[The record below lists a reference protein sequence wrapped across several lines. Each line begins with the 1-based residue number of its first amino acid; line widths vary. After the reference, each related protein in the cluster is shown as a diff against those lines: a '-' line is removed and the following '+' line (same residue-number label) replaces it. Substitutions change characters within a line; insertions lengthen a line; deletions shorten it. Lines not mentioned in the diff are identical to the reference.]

1 MHGVNGLRSRQETG
15 LRKNEAPHMAKQT
28 QKFIMN
34 TFMQLLENESL
45 DKITVRDIVEECE
58 INRNTFYYHY
68 SDIYDLLDDVFRV
81 EAEKFLEQDV
91 DENTTFGEE
100 YARAAQFVLK
110 YKKAILHIYDS
121 KKRDVLVNYLDTL
134 VFSFISRF
142 VKKESEG
149 YKLPEEDIDY
159 ITGFYTHA
167 IVGNTIEWIKRKL
180 PSGQEKF
187 IERTAGTFNATVKD
201 MIEQCVKENNAL
213 H

>member
-1 MHGVNGLRSRQETG
+1 
-15 LRKNEAPHMAKQT
+15 MAKQT
-28 QKFIMN
+28 QKFIMS
-34 TFMQLLENESL
+34 TFMQLLESESL

-81 EAEKFLEQDV
+81 ETEKFMSEDV

-100 YARAAQFVLK
+100 YERAARFVLK

-121 KKRDVLVNYLDTL
+121 KKRDVLQNYLETL
-134 VFSFISRF
+134 AFSFISRF
-142 VKKESEG
+142 VKKEADG
-149 YKLPEEDIDY
+149 YGLPDEDIDY

-167 IVGNTIEWIKRKL
+167 IVGNTLGWIKRKL

-187 IERTAGTFNATVKD
+187 IARTAGTFNATVKD
-201 MIEQCVKENNAL
+201 MIRQCLEERQKHSN
-213 H
+213 

>member
-1 MHGVNGLRSRQETG
+1 
-15 LRKNEAPHMAKQT
+15 MAKQT
-28 QKFIMN
+28 QRFIMS
-34 TFMQLLENESL
+34 TFMQLLEGESL

-81 EAEKFLEQDV
+81 ETEKFMSEDV

-100 YARAAQFVLK
+100 YERAARFVLK

-121 KKRDVLVNYLDTL
+121 KKRDVLQNYLETL
-134 VFSFISRF
+134 AFSFISRF
-142 VKKESEG
+142 VKKEADG
-149 YKLPEEDIDY
+149 YGLPDEDIDY

-167 IVGNTIEWIKRKL
+167 IVGNTLGWIKRKL

-187 IERTAGTFNATVKD
+187 IARTAGTFNATVKD
-201 MIEQCVKENNAL
+201 MIRQCLEERQKHSN
-213 H
+213 

>member
-1 MHGVNGLRSRQETG
+1 
-15 LRKNEAPHMAKQT
+15 MAKQT
-28 QKFIMN
+28 QKFIMS
-34 TFMQLLENESL
+34 TFMQLLEGESL

-81 EAEKFLEQDV
+81 ETEKFMSEDV

-100 YARAAQFVLK
+100 YERAARFVLK

-121 KKRDVLVNYLDTL
+121 KKRDVLQNYLETL
-134 VFSFISRF
+134 AFSFISRF
-142 VKKESEG
+142 VKKEADG
-149 YKLPEEDIDY
+149 YGIPDEDIDY

-167 IVGNTIEWIKRKL
+167 IVGNTLGWIKRKL

-187 IERTAGTFNATVKD
+187 IARTAGTFNATVKD
-201 MIEQCVKENNAL
+201 MIRQCLEERQKHSN
-213 H
+213 

>member
-1 MHGVNGLRSRQETG
+1 
-15 LRKNEAPHMAKQT
+15 MAKQT
-28 QKFIMN
+28 QKFIMS

-91 DENTTFGEE
+91 DDNTTFGEE

-110 YKKAILHIYDS
+110 YRKAILHIYDS
-121 KKRDVLVNYLDTL
+121 KKRDVLENYLETL
-134 VFSFISRF
+134 AFSFINRF

-149 YKLPEEDIDY
+149 YGLSDDDVNY

-187 IERTAGTFNATVKD
+187 IERTPGTFNATVKD
-201 MIEQCVKENNAL
+201 MIEQCVKDNKTMN
-213 H
+213 

>member
-1 MHGVNGLRSRQETG
+1 
-15 LRKNEAPHMAKQT
+15 MAKQT
-28 QKFIMN
+28 QKFIMS

-68 SDIYDLLDDVFRV
+68 SDIYDLLDDVFRI

-91 DENTTFGEE
+91 DDNTTFGEE

-110 YKKAILHIYDS
+110 YRKAILHIYDS
-121 KKRDVLVNYLDTL
+121 KKRDVLENYLETL
-134 VFSFISRF
+134 AFSFINRF
-142 VKKESEG
+142 VKKESECYG
-149 YKLPEEDIDY
+149 LSDDDVNY

-180 PSGQEKF
+180 PSGQERF
-187 IERTAGTFNATVKD
+187 IERTAGTFNVTVKD
-201 MIEQCVKENNAL
+201 MIEQCVKDNKTMN
-213 H
+213 

>member
-1 MHGVNGLRSRQETG
+1 
-15 LRKNEAPHMAKQT
+15 MAKQT
-28 QKFIMN
+28 QKFIMS
-34 TFMQLLENESL
+34 TFMQLLESESL

-81 EAEKFLEQDV
+81 ETEKFMSEDI

-100 YARAAQFVLK
+100 YERAACFVLK

-121 KKRDVLVNYLDTL
+121 KKRDVLQNYLETL
-134 VFSFISRF
+134 AFSFISRF
-142 VKKESEG
+142 VKKEADG
-149 YKLPEEDIDY
+149 YGLPDEDIDY

-167 IVGNTIEWIKRKL
+167 IVGNTLGWIKRKL

-187 IERTAGTFNATVKD
+187 IARTAGTFNATVKD
-201 MIEQCVKENNAL
+201 MIRQCLEERQKHSN
-213 H
+213 

>member
-1 MHGVNGLRSRQETG
+1 
-15 LRKNEAPHMAKQT
+15 MAKQT
-28 QKFIMN
+28 QKFIMS
-34 TFMQLLENESL
+34 TFMQLLESESL

-81 EAEKFLEQDV
+81 ETEKFMSEDV

-100 YARAAQFVLK
+100 YERAARFVLK

-121 KKRDVLVNYLDTL
+121 KKRDVLQNYLETL
-134 VFSFISRF
+134 AFSFISRF
-142 VKKESEG
+142 VKKEADG
-149 YKLPEEDIDY
+149 YGLPDEDIDY

-167 IVGNTIEWIKRKL
+167 IVGNTLGWIKRKL

-187 IERTAGTFNATVKD
+187 IARTAGTFNATVKD
-201 MIEQCVKENNAL
+201 MIRQCLKEQQKHSN
-213 H
+213 

>member
-1 MHGVNGLRSRQETG
+1 
-15 LRKNEAPHMAKQT
+15 MAKQT
-28 QKFIMN
+28 QKFIMS

-91 DENTTFGEE
+91 DDNTTFGEE

-110 YKKAILHIYDS
+110 YRKAILHIYDS
-121 KKRDVLVNYLDTL
+121 KKRDVLENYLETL
-134 VFSFISRF
+134 AFSFINRF

-149 YKLPEEDIDY
+149 YGLSDDDVNY

-201 MIEQCVKENNAL
+201 MIEQCVKDKKSMN
-213 H
+213 

>member
-1 MHGVNGLRSRQETG
+1 
-15 LRKNEAPHMAKQT
+15 MAKQT
-28 QKFIMN
+28 QKFIMS

-81 EAEKFLEQDV
+81 ETEKFLEQDV
-91 DENTTFGEE
+91 DDNTTFGEE

-110 YKKAILHIYDS
+110 YRKAILHIYDS
-121 KKRDVLVNYLDTL
+121 KKRDVLENYLETL
-134 VFSFISRF
+134 AFSFINRF

-149 YKLPEEDIDY
+149 YGLSDDDVNY

-180 PSGQEKF
+180 PSGQERF
-187 IERTAGTFNATVKD
+187 IERTAGTFNVTVKD
-201 MIEQCVKENNAL
+201 MIEQCVKENKAMN
-213 H
+213 

>member
-1 MHGVNGLRSRQETG
+1 
-15 LRKNEAPHMAKQT
+15 MAKQT
-28 QKFIMN
+28 QKFIMS
-34 TFMQLLENESL
+34 TFMQLLESESL

-81 EAEKFLEQDV
+81 ETEKFMSEDV

-100 YARAAQFVLK
+100 YERAACFVLK

-121 KKRDVLVNYLDTL
+121 KKRDVLQNYLETL
-134 VFSFISRF
+134 AFSFISRF
-142 VKKESEG
+142 VKKEADG
-149 YKLPEEDIDY
+149 YGLPDEDIDY

-167 IVGNTIEWIKRKL
+167 IVGNTRGWIKRKL

-187 IERTAGTFNATVKD
+187 IARTAGTFNATVKD
-201 MIEQCVKENNAL
+201 MIRQCLEERQKQSN
-213 H
+213 

>member
-1 MHGVNGLRSRQETG
+1 
-15 LRKNEAPHMAKQT
+15 MAKQT
-28 QKFIMN
+28 QKFIMS
-34 TFMQLLENESL
+34 TFMQLLESESL

-81 EAEKFLEQDV
+81 ETEKFMSEDV

-100 YARAAQFVLK
+100 YERAARFVLK

-121 KKRDVLVNYLDTL
+121 KKRDVLQNYLETL
-134 VFSFISRF
+134 AFSFISRF
-142 VKKESEG
+142 VKKEADG
-149 YKLPEEDIDY
+149 YGLPDEDIDY

-167 IVGNTIEWIKRKL
+167 IVGKKLGWIKRKL

-187 IERTAGTFNATVKD
+187 IARTAGTFNATVKD
-201 MIEQCVKENNAL
+201 MIRQCLEEQQKQSN
-213 H
+213 

>member
-1 MHGVNGLRSRQETG
+1 
-15 LRKNEAPHMAKQT
+15 MAKQT
-28 QKFIMN
+28 QKFIMS
-34 TFMQLLENESL
+34 TFMQLLESESL

-81 EAEKFLEQDV
+81 ETEKFMSEDV

-100 YARAAQFVLK
+100 YERAARFVLK

-121 KKRDVLVNYLDTL
+121 KKRDVLQNYLETL
-134 VFSFISRF
+134 AFSFISRF
-142 VKKESEG
+142 VKKEADG
-149 YKLPEEDIDY
+149 YGLPDEDIDY

-167 IVGNTIEWIKRKL
+167 IVGNTLGWIKRKL

-187 IERTAGTFNATVKD
+187 IARTAGTFNATVKD
-201 MIEQCVKENNAL
+201 IIRQCLEERQKQSK
-213 H
+213 

>member
-1 MHGVNGLRSRQETG
+1 
-15 LRKNEAPHMAKQT
+15 MAKQT
-28 QKFIMN
+28 QRFIMS
-34 TFMQLLENESL
+34 TFMQLLEGESL

-81 EAEKFLEQDV
+81 ETEKFMSEDI

-100 YARAAQFVLK
+100 YERAACFVLK

-121 KKRDVLVNYLDTL
+121 KKRDVLQNYLETL
-134 VFSFISRF
+134 AFSFISRF
-142 VKKESEG
+142 VKKEADG
-149 YKLPEEDIDY
+149 YGLPDEDIDY

-167 IVGNTIEWIKRKL
+167 IVGNTLGWIKRKL

-187 IERTAGTFNATVKD
+187 IARTAGTFNATVKD
-201 MIEQCVKENNAL
+201 MIRQCLEERQKQSN
-213 H
+213 

>member
-1 MHGVNGLRSRQETG
+1 
-15 LRKNEAPHMAKQT
+15 MAKQT
-28 QKFIMN
+28 QKFIMS

-81 EAEKFLEQDV
+81 ETEKFLEQDV
-91 DENTTFGEE
+91 DDNTTFGEE

-110 YKKAILHIYDS
+110 YRKAILHIYDS
-121 KKRDVLVNYLDTL
+121 KKRDVLENYLETL
-134 VFSFISRF
+134 AFSFINRF

-149 YKLPEEDIDY
+149 YVLSDDDVDY

-180 PSGQEKF
+180 PSGQERF
-187 IERTAGTFNATVKD
+187 IARTAGTFNATVKD
-201 MIEQCVKENNAL
+201 MIEQCVKENKAMN
-213 H
+213 

>member
-1 MHGVNGLRSRQETG
+1 
-15 LRKNEAPHMAKQT
+15 MAKQT
-28 QKFIMN
+28 QKFIMS

-91 DENTTFGEE
+91 DDNTTFGEE
-100 YARAAQFVLK
+100 YARAAQFVLN
-110 YKKAILHIYDS
+110 
-121 KKRDVLVNYLDTL
+121 VLENYLETL
-134 VFSFISRF
+134 AFSFINRF

-149 YKLPEEDIDY
+149 YGLSDDDVNY

-180 PSGQEKF
+180 PSGQERF
-187 IERTAGTFNATVKD
+187 IERTAGTFNVTVKD
-201 MIEQCVKENNAL
+201 MIEQCVKDNKTMN
-213 H
+213 

>member
-1 MHGVNGLRSRQETG
+1 
-15 LRKNEAPHMAKQT
+15 MAKQT
-28 QKFIMN
+28 QRFIMS
-34 TFMQLLENESL
+34 TFMQLLESESL

-81 EAEKFLEQDV
+81 ETEKFMSEDI

-100 YARAAQFVLK
+100 YERAACFVLK

-121 KKRDVLVNYLDTL
+121 KKRDVLQNYLETL
-134 VFSFISRF
+134 AFSFISRF
-142 VKKESEG
+142 VKKEADG
-149 YKLPEEDIDY
+149 YGLPDEDIDY

-167 IVGNTIEWIKRKL
+167 IVGNTLGWIKRKL

-187 IERTAGTFNATVKD
+187 IARTAGTFNATVKD
-201 MIEQCVKENNAL
+201 MIRQCLEERQKHSN
-213 H
+213 

>member
-1 MHGVNGLRSRQETG
+1 
-15 LRKNEAPHMAKQT
+15 MAKQT
-28 QKFIMN
+28 QKFIMS

-81 EAEKFLEQDV
+81 ETEKFLEQDV
-91 DENTTFGEE
+91 DDNTTFGEE

-110 YKKAILHIYDS
+110 YRKAILHIYDP
-121 KKRDVLVNYLDTL
+121 KKRDVLENYLETL
-134 VFSFISRF
+134 AFSFINRF

-149 YKLPEEDIDY
+149 YGLSDDDVNY

-180 PSGQEKF
+180 PSGQERF
-187 IERTAGTFNATVKD
+187 IERTAGTFNVTVKD
-201 MIEQCVKENNAL
+201 MIEQCVKENKAMN
-213 H
+213 

>member
-1 MHGVNGLRSRQETG
+1 
-15 LRKNEAPHMAKQT
+15 MAKQT
-28 QKFIMN
+28 QKFIMS
-34 TFMQLLENESL
+34 TFMQLLEGESL

-81 EAEKFLEQDV
+81 ETEKFMSEDV

-100 YARAAQFVLK
+100 YERAACFVLK

-121 KKRDVLVNYLDTL
+121 KKRDVLQNYLETL
-134 VFSFISRF
+134 AFSFIRRF
-142 VKKESEG
+142 VKKEADG
-149 YKLPEEDIDY
+149 YGLPDEDIDY

-167 IVGNTIEWIKRKL
+167 IVGNTLGWIKRKL

-187 IERTAGTFNATVKD
+187 IARTAGTFNATVKD
-201 MIEQCVKENNAL
+201 MIRQCLEERQKQSN
-213 H
+213 

>member
-1 MHGVNGLRSRQETG
+1 
-15 LRKNEAPHMAKQT
+15 MAKQT
-28 QKFIMN
+28 QKFIMS
-34 TFMQLLENESL
+34 TFMQLLESESL

-81 EAEKFLEQDV
+81 ETEKFMSEDV

-100 YARAAQFVLK
+100 YERAACFVLK

-121 KKRDVLVNYLDTL
+121 KKRDVLQNYLETL
-134 VFSFISRF
+134 AFSFISRF
-142 VKKESEG
+142 VKKEADG
-149 YKLPEEDIDY
+149 YGLPDEDIDY

-167 IVGNTIEWIKRKL
+167 IVGNTLGWIKRKL

-187 IERTAGTFNATVKD
+187 IARTAGTFNATVKD
-201 MIEQCVKENNAL
+201 MIRQCLEERPKQSN
-213 H
+213 

>member
-1 MHGVNGLRSRQETG
+1 
-15 LRKNEAPHMAKQT
+15 MAKQT
-28 QKFIMN
+28 HKFIMS
-34 TFMQLLENESL
+34 TFMQLLESESL

-81 EAEKFLEQDV
+81 ETEKFMSEDV

-100 YARAAQFVLK
+100 YERAACFVLK

-121 KKRDVLVNYLDTL
+121 KKRDVLQNYLETL
-134 VFSFISRF
+134 AFSFISRF
-142 VKKESEG
+142 VKKEADG
-149 YKLPEEDIDY
+149 YGLPDEDIDY

-167 IVGNTIEWIKRKL
+167 IVGNTLGWIKRKL

-187 IERTAGTFNATVKD
+187 IARTAGTFNATVKD
-201 MIEQCVKENNAL
+201 MIRQCLEERQKHSN
-213 H
+213 

>member
-1 MHGVNGLRSRQETG
+1 
-15 LRKNEAPHMAKQT
+15 MAKQT
-28 QKFIMN
+28 QRFIMS
-34 TFMQLLENESL
+34 TFMQLLEGESL

-81 EAEKFLEQDV
+81 ETEKFMSEDV

-100 YARAAQFVLK
+100 YERAARFVLK

-121 KKRDVLVNYLDTL
+121 KKRDVLQNYLETL
-134 VFSFISRF
+134 AFSFISRF
-142 VKKESEG
+142 VKKEADG
-149 YKLPEEDIDY
+149 YGLPDEDIDY

-167 IVGNTIEWIKRKL
+167 IVGNTLGWIKRKL

-187 IERTAGTFNATVKD
+187 IARTAGIFNATVKD
-201 MIEQCVKENNAL
+201 MIRQCLEERQKHSN
-213 H
+213 

>member
-1 MHGVNGLRSRQETG
+1 
-15 LRKNEAPHMAKQT
+15 MAKQT
-28 QKFIMN
+28 QKFIMS
-34 TFMQLLENESL
+34 TFMQLLEGESL

-81 EAEKFLEQDV
+81 ETEKFMSEDV

-100 YARAAQFVLK
+100 YERAARFVLK

-121 KKRDVLVNYLDTL
+121 KKRDVLQNYLETL
-134 VFSFISRF
+134 AFSFISRF
-142 VKKESEG
+142 VKKEADG
-149 YKLPEEDIDY
+149 YGLPDEDIDY

-167 IVGNTIEWIKRKL
+167 IVGNTLGWIKRKL

-187 IERTAGTFNATVKD
+187 IARTAGTFNATVKD
-201 MIEQCVKENNAL
+201 MIRQCLEERQKQSN
-213 H
+213 

>member
-1 MHGVNGLRSRQETG
+1 
-15 LRKNEAPHMAKQT
+15 MAKQT
-28 QKFIMN
+28 QKFIMS

-91 DENTTFGEE
+91 DDNTTFGEE

-110 YKKAILHIYDS
+110 YRKAILHIYDS
-121 KKRDVLVNYLDTL
+121 KKRDVLENYLETL
-134 VFSFISRF
+134 AFSFINRF

-149 YKLPEEDIDY
+149 YGLSDDDVNY

-180 PSGQEKF
+180 PSGQERF
-187 IERTAGTFNATVKD
+187 IERTAGTFNETVKD
-201 MIEQCVKENNAL
+201 MIEQCVKDNKTMN
-213 H
+213 

>member
-1 MHGVNGLRSRQETG
+1 
-15 LRKNEAPHMAKQT
+15 MAKQT
-28 QKFIMN
+28 QKFIMS
-34 TFMQLLENESL
+34 TFMQLLESESL

-81 EAEKFLEQDV
+81 ETEKFMSEDV

-100 YARAAQFVLK
+100 YERAACFVLK

-121 KKRDVLVNYLDTL
+121 KKRDVLQNYLETL
-134 VFSFISRF
+134 AFSFISRF
-142 VKKESEG
+142 VKKEADG
-149 YKLPEEDIDY
+149 YGLPDEDIDY

-167 IVGNTIEWIKRKL
+167 IVGNTLGWIKRKL

-187 IERTAGTFNATVKD
+187 IARTAGSFNATVKD
-201 MIEQCVKENNAL
+201 MIRQCLEERQKHSN
-213 H
+213 

>member
-1 MHGVNGLRSRQETG
+1 
-15 LRKNEAPHMAKQT
+15 MAKQT
-28 QKFIMN
+28 QKFIMS

-91 DENTTFGEE
+91 DDNKTFGEE

-110 YKKAILHIYDS
+110 YRKAILHIYDS
-121 KKRDVLVNYLDTL
+121 KKRDVLENYLETL
-134 VFSFISRF
+134 AFSFINRF

-149 YKLPEEDIDY
+149 YVLSDDDVDY

-180 PSGQEKF
+180 PSGQERF
-187 IERTAGTFNATVKD
+187 IARTAGTFNATVKD
-201 MIEQCVKENNAL
+201 MIEQCVKENKAMN
-213 H
+213 

>member
-1 MHGVNGLRSRQETG
+1 
-15 LRKNEAPHMAKQT
+15 MAKQT
-28 QKFIMN
+28 QKFIMS
-34 TFMQLLENESL
+34 TFMQLLEGESL

-81 EAEKFLEQDV
+81 ETEKFMSEDV

-100 YARAAQFVLK
+100 YERAAWFVLK

-121 KKRDVLVNYLDTL
+121 KKRDVLQNYLETL
-134 VFSFISRF
+134 AFSFISRF
-142 VKKESEG
+142 VKKEADG
-149 YKLPEEDIDY
+149 YGLPDEDIDY

-167 IVGNTIEWIKRKL
+167 IVGNTLGWIKRKL

-187 IERTAGTFNATVKD
+187 IARTAGTFNATVKD
-201 MIEQCVKENNAL
+201 MIRQCLEERQKQSN
-213 H
+213 

>member
-1 MHGVNGLRSRQETG
+1 
-15 LRKNEAPHMAKQT
+15 MAKQT
-28 QKFIMN
+28 QKFIMS
-34 TFMQLLENESL
+34 TFMQLLEGESL

-81 EAEKFLEQDV
+81 ETEKFMSEDV

-100 YARAAQFVLK
+100 YERAARFVLK

-121 KKRDVLVNYLDTL
+121 KKRDVLQNYLETL
-134 VFSFISRF
+134 AFSFISRF
-142 VKKESEG
+142 VKKEADG
-149 YKLPEEDIDY
+149 YGLPDEDIDY

-167 IVGNTIEWIKRKL
+167 IVGNTLGWIKRKL

-187 IERTAGTFNATVKD
+187 IARTAGTFNATVKD
-201 MIEQCVKENNAL
+201 MIRQCLEERPKQSN
-213 H
+213 

>member
-1 MHGVNGLRSRQETG
+1 
-15 LRKNEAPHMAKQT
+15 MAKQT

-81 EAEKFLEQDV
+81 ETERFMSGDI

-100 YARAAQFVLK
+100 YERAAQFVLK
-110 YKKAILHIYDS
+110 YRRAILHIYDS
-121 KKRDVLVNYLDTL
+121 RKRDVLENYLETL
-134 VFSFISRF
+134 AFSFISRF
-142 VKKESEG
+142 VKKEAQG
-149 YKLPEEDIDY
+149 YKLSEEDIDY

-167 IVGNTIEWIKRKL
+167 IVGNTLEWIKRKL

-187 IERTAGTFNATVKD
+187 IARTAGTFNATVKD
-201 MIEQCVKENNAL
+201 MIEQCVQE
-213 H
+213 HR

>member
-1 MHGVNGLRSRQETG
+1 
-15 LRKNEAPHMAKQT
+15 MAKQT
-28 QKFIMN
+28 QKFIMS
-34 TFMQLLENESL
+34 TFMQLLEGESL

-81 EAEKFLEQDV
+81 ETEKFMSEDV

-100 YARAAQFVLK
+100 YEKAACFVLK

-121 KKRDVLVNYLDTL
+121 KKRDVLQNYLETL
-134 VFSFISRF
+134 AFSFISRF
-142 VKKESEG
+142 VKKEADG
-149 YKLPEEDIDY
+149 YGLPDEDIDY

-167 IVGNTIEWIKRKL
+167 IVGNTLGWIKRKL

-187 IERTAGTFNATVKD
+187 IARTAGTFNATVKD
-201 MIEQCVKENNAL
+201 MIRQCLEERQKHSN
-213 H
+213 

>member
-1 MHGVNGLRSRQETG
+1 
-15 LRKNEAPHMAKQT
+15 MAKQT
-28 QKFIMN
+28 QKFIMS
-34 TFMQLLENESL
+34 TFMQLLEGESL

-81 EAEKFLEQDV
+81 ETEKFMSEDV

-100 YARAAQFVLK
+100 YERAACFVLK

-121 KKRDVLVNYLDTL
+121 KKRDVLQNYLETL
-134 VFSFISRF
+134 AFSFISRF
-142 VKKESEG
+142 VKKEADG
-149 YKLPEEDIDY
+149 YGLPDEDIDY

-167 IVGNTIEWIKRKL
+167 IVGNTLGWIKRKL

-187 IERTAGTFNATVKD
+187 IARTAGTFNATVKD
-201 MIEQCVKENNAL
+201 MIRQCLEERQKHSN
-213 H
+213 